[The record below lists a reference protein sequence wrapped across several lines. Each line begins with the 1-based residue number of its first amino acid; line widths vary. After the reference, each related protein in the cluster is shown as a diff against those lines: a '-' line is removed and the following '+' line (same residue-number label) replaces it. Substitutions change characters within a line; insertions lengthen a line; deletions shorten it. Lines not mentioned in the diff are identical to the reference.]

1 MDEERYEALRTM
13 IRTSYEDAQ
22 IVTRYVR
29 IGLWPSEEALIA
41 EHVPDGAR
49 VLDLGCGAGRVAIPL
64 AEMGLDVVGIDV
76 SAGMVAAAREQARYA
91 GDVAGQLSFDVGD
104 ATTLG
109 FPNESFDSVLFCYN
123 GIELV
128 PGLQGKRAVVEEAY
142 RVLRPGGRF
151 IVCVH
156 SLFAFNIHVPMRL
169 RAFLRFLGRTVLGL
183 PVREQELGE
192 RFLDDD
198 IEEAPYLQVWPPAR
212 WRGLFLQAGFEL
224 VTFNSRQRLERG
236 RPWSR
241 RGTFEDGERFFVVE
255 KPTPSVRPITE

>member
-1 MDEERYEALRTM
+1 MDEERFEVLRAM

-22 IVTRYVR
+22 VVTRYVR

-64 AEMGLDVVGIDV
+64 AEMGLNVVGIDV
-76 SAGMVAAAREQARYA
+76 SAGMVAAAREQARFA
-91 GDVAGQLSFDVGD
+91 SDVAGSLSFDVGD
-104 ATTLG
+104 ATALS
-109 FPNESFDSVLFCYN
+109 FPDESFDSVLFCYN

-128 PGLQGKRAVVEEAY
+128 PGMQGKRQVLEEAY

-151 IVCVH
+151 VICVH

-169 RAFLRFLGRTVLGL
+169 RAFSRFLGRTVLGL
-183 PVREQELGE
+183 PVQEQELGE
-192 RFLDDD
+192 RFIDDD
-198 IEEAPYLQVWPPAR
+198 VEEAPYLQVWPPSR
-212 WRGLFLQAGFEL
+212 WRDLFLSAGFDL

-241 RGTFEDGERFFVVE
+241 WGLFEDGERFFVVE
-255 KPTPSVRPITE
+255 KP